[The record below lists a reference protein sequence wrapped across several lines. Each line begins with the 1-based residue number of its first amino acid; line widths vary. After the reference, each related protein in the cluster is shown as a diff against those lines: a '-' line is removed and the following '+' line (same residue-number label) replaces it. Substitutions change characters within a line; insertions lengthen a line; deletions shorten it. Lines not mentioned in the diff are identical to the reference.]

1 MKLLLL
7 LLLGVFLITSHVV
20 STCPARAAM
29 SNFNTTRLAELDKQL
44 DCRMFTL
51 NAGSASYISFPG
63 ALNKMDA
70 ASYEAKFNLVRYEV
84 SCELSVSTKDAMGL
98 LHGGL
103 RYKCGRDVMNM
114 EDTLGFHVVASGCGA
129 RHSLAV
135 WLRSGR
141 GSTTLGLVIG
151 CVTWLSSRSKTL
163 NATYK
168 AEADQ
173 VLPSGDYLASDQSG
187 CP

>member
-7 LLLGVFLITSHVV
+7 IGVFLITSHVV

-29 SNFNTTRLAELDKQL
+29 SNFNTTRTNRTIPLE
-44 DCRMFTL
+44 
-51 NAGSASYISFPG
+51 SASYISFPG

-70 ASYEAKFNLVRYEV
+70 ASHEAKFNLVRY
-84 SCELSVSTKDAMGL
+84 G
-98 LHGGL
+98 
-103 RYKCGRDVMNM
+103 
-114 EDTLGFHVVASGCGA
+114 
-129 RHSLAV
+129 
-135 WLRSGR
+135 
-141 GSTTLGLVIG
+141 
-151 CVTWLSSRSKTL
+151 VTWLSSRFKTL
-163 NATYK
+163 NATYE